1 MLETLYSILNLYSI
15 LLFIALGI
23 ILIWVMLIVSELT
36 LNKYYGYQRFNFS
49 RTYYRTKPNVS
60 SSLNTI

>member
-36 LNKYYGYQRFNFS
+36 LNKYYGYQRFNFPEHIIERS
-49 RTYYRTKPNVS
+49 QMFQVR
-60 SSLNTI
+60 